1 MNFDLCYKCY
11 LSGQKNHD
19 HLFKMIGPEYDS
31 GVEVT
36 LAQEGDKHSGDDDD
50 DDDDDDEE
58 SLDSD
63 DTE

>member
-11 LSGQKNHD
+11 LSGRKSHD
-19 HLFKMIGPEYDS
+19 HPFEMIGPEYDP
-31 GVEVT
+31 GIEVT
-36 LAQEGDKHSGDDDD
+36 SAQEGDKYRDDDE
-50 DDDDDDEE
+50 DEE